1 LRSAVNALRN
11 VLEPER
17 PNRAPSSYIYTQAPG
32 YAYRSHPNLWLDVEA
47 FEQHLDEAARLPA
60 AEDRRKHVE
69 AALALSPADGWRIEL
84 NAAYTAA
91 EFGAFNEN
99 LGTGV
104 ISRKGKTPS
113 NVPEWVSNAFVSKR
127 FASGLTFSGGPR
139 YVGERFGNTNNS
151 VIAKAYTAIDAA
163 VSYPWHR
170 ATITL
175 RGRNLLDADYEPVAG
190 TTIRRLADPISAE
203 LSLRTSF

>member
-1 LRSAVNALRN
+1 VRISQQIGSQRS
-11 VLEPER
+11 
-17 PNRAPSSYIYTQAPG
+17 SG
-32 YAYRSHPNLWLDVEA
+32 
-47 FEQHLDEAARLPA
+47 
-60 AEDRRKHVE
+60 VE

-151 VIAKAYTAIDAA
+151 VIAKAYTALDAA

-175 RGRNLLDADYEPVAG
+175 RGRNLLDAEYEPVAG

-203 LSLRTSF
+203 LSLRTLF